1 MGFSN
6 VRIWYQPM
14 NFNYTDFED
23 YFNTIFKQPT
33 AAAAMKELDEATVSK
48 IKQDAKALYEEK
60 MGAKV
65 LDP

>member
-1 MGFSN
+1 
-6 VRIWYQPM
+6 M